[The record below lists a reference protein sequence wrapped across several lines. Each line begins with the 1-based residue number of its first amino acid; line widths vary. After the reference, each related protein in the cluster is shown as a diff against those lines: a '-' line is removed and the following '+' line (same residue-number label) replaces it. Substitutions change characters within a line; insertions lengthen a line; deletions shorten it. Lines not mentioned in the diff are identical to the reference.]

1 MHFPDMH
8 HTEPYHGRSLLLN
21 TYGCHQNVGN
31 LRCRGLKEFAELNFS
46 VKRNLSTF
54 TCHEQHSEGG
64 GQSASSTAKV
74 VEEYAAI
81 SFEEKDLLIHAFS
94 RYASYGAL
102 SRQISSTCYLWMLP
116 KCRQSSFQ
124 RVERVCGVEFLSQ
137 PKPFDL
143 HLRRVKTM
151 VNRARATQRR
161 WWTDKVG
168 RVLRAQEEQISN
180 DSRSERKKESLM
192 PGL

>member
-8 HTEPYHGRSLLLN
+8 HTEPYHDRSLLLN

-31 LRCRGLKEFAELNFS
+31 LRCRGLKEFAELNFLAN
-46 VKRNLSTF
+46 RNLSTF

-81 SFEEKDLLIHAFS
+81 SFEEKDLLIHAFP

-102 SRQISSTCYLWMLP
+102 SRQVSST
-116 KCRQSSFQ
+116 
-124 RVERVCGVEFLSQ
+124 
-137 PKPFDL
+137 
-143 HLRRVKTM
+143 
-151 VNRARATQRR
+151 
-161 WWTDKVG
+161 
-168 RVLRAQEEQISN
+168 
-180 DSRSERKKESLM
+180 
-192 PGL
+192 